1 MNERQPLSEQQHDWL
16 RGQVNSWRGR
26 GILLEEQAG
35 QILALYETGEE
46 RQERRRSWLLYTL
59 SALAMVLFGAATLLL
74 VGYNWAAL
82 PAWAK
87 LLLIFGAIVSS
98 YASGIYL
105 RYWRGARMA
114 SEALLLLGCLFYG
127 AGIWL
132 VAQIFHMSAH
142 YPDGV
147 FWWALGVLPLAIL
160 VDSLVLHALL
170 VALVATWCGM
180 EMINFSGL
188 GGLLFGWRW
197 PIPNLCLPALLMA
210 APGLLMAYR
219 SNSLWRVA
227 LYVPLIV
234 WWAVLQPVA
243 WRFSGNPVCFIGAV
257 VALLLVVAESHAR
270 GSRLAIP
277 YRAYGALLF
286 GGTLVP
292 LSYWRFNAWMRRYES
307 PWAALAMTGT
317 ILVLAAS
324 IFALAEYLRYRYL
337 EQGQVEAGRRIDEMR
352 RRQWLPL
359 SLTVLMAGLSL
370 VSISRTGP
378 TFVPAETALIP
389 TLTANV
395 AMVMLGLW
403 LIFVGLREER
413 GMPFAAGVL
422 YFLFWIVIR
431 YIDLFGK
438 VGGMLGASLLFFI
451 CGCVLLGM
459 VVFWRNRK
467 RVQYAT
473 VA

>member
-16 RGQVNSWRGR
+16 LGQVSSWRGR
-26 GILLEEQAG
+26 GILSEEQAG

-82 PAWAK
+82 PAWMK
-87 LLLIFGAIVSS
+87 LLLIFGAIVGS
-98 YASGIYL
+98 YAAGIYL
-105 RYWRGARMA
+105 RYWRGARLA

-147 FWWALGVLPLAIL
+147 FWWAVGVLPLAIL
-160 VDSLVLHALL
+160 VDSLLLHALL

-180 EMINFSGL
+180 EMVSFSRL

-219 SNSLWRVA
+219 SKSFWRVA
-227 LYVPLIV
+227 LYVPLIA
-234 WWAVLQPVA
+234 WWTLLQPVA
-243 WRFSGNPVCFIGAV
+243 WRYGGNPVYFIGAV
-257 VALLLVVAESHAR
+257 GALLLVIAESHAR

-277 YRAYGALLF
+277 YRTYGALLF

-292 LSYWRFNAWMRRYES
+292 LSYWDFNEWTQRYES
-307 PWAALAMTGT
+307 PWAALAMTVA
-317 ILVLAAS
+317 IIVLAAGVF
-324 IFALAEYLRYRYL
+324 IAAEYLRYRYL
-337 EQGQVEAGRRIDEMR
+337 ERGQVEASRRIDDLR
-352 RRQWLPL
+352 HRQWLPL
-359 SLTVLMAGLSL
+359 VMTALMAGLSL
-370 VSISRTGP
+370 VNLSHSSSGQG
-378 TFVPAETALIP
+378 PAEVVLVP
-389 TLTANV
+389 TLVANG
-395 AMVMLGLW
+395 AMVALALW
-403 LIFVGLREER
+403 LIMIGLREER

-431 YIDLFGK
+431 YVDLFGEM
-438 VGGMLGASLLFFI
+438 GGMLGASLMFFI
-451 CGCVLLGM
+451 CGCVLLGV

>member
-16 RGQVNSWRGR
+16 LGQVNSWRGR
-26 GILLEEQAG
+26 GILTEEQAG

-82 PAWAK
+82 PAAAK
-87 LLLIFGAIVSS
+87 LLLIFGAIVGS
-98 YASGIYL
+98 YAAGIYL
-105 RYWRGARMA
+105 RYWREARLA
-114 SEALLLLGCLFYG
+114 SASLLLLGCLFYG

-142 YPDGV
+142 FPDGF
-147 FWWALGVLPLAIL
+147 FWWAAGVLPLAIL

-170 VALVATWCGM
+170 VALIATWCGF
-180 EMINFSGL
+180 EMIHFSRF

-197 PIPNLCLPALLMA
+197 PIPNFCFPALLMA
-210 APGLLMAYR
+210 APGLLLAYR
-219 SNSLWRVA
+219 TKSFWRVA
-227 LYVPLIV
+227 MYVPLIA

-243 WRFSGNPVCFIGAV
+243 WRYSGNPVYFIGAV
-257 VALLLVVAESHAR
+257 GALLLVIAESHAR

-292 LSYWRFNAWMRRYES
+292 LSYWNFNDWTWTYDS
-307 PWAALAMTGT
+307 PWTALNMTVAIIALATG
-317 ILVLAAS
+317 
-324 IFALAEYLRYRYL
+324 IFAAVEYLRYRYL
-337 EQGQVEAGRRIDEMR
+337 ERGQVEAGRRIDDMR

-359 SLTVLMAGLSL
+359 LMTALMAFLSL
-370 VSISRTGP
+370 VDLSRTGSGQR
-378 TFVPAETALIP
+378 PAEFVLIP
-389 TLTANV
+389 TLTANA
-395 AMVMLGLW
+395 AMVALALW
-403 LIFVGLREER
+403 LITIGLREER

-431 YIDLFGK
+431 YIDLFGEM
-438 VGGMLGASLLFFI
+438 GGMLGASLLFFI
-451 CGCVLLGM
+451 CGCVLLGV